1 MTLTRT
7 RFRRIIGIAAA
18 IAAIILIAAYAV
30 WRSFAYASGPRI
42 SIFAPVDGA
51 SISSTT
57 VEISGQVLRASQ
69 LTLNGYPTSVDEKG
83 DFSQTLAVFPGANT
97 ITLTATDQFGRSIE
111 KRVTILGTIQLP
123 E

>member
-1 MTLTRT
+1 MTFTRT

-18 IAAIILIAAYAV
+18 LAAIIVIAAYAT

-57 VEISGQVLRASQ
+57 IEISGQALRASR
-69 LTLNGYPTSVDEKG
+69 LTLNGHQTSVDEKG
-83 DFSQTLAVFPGANT
+83 DFSQTLIVFPGVNT
-97 ITLTATDQFGRSIE
+97 ITLTATDQFGRSVE
-111 KRVTILGTIQLP
+111 RRVTILGTIQLP